1 MVVIRLSRSG
11 AKKAPYYFITVADVR
26 KPRDGRFIERIG
38 FFNPVARGQ
47 EEILRLDNERFEYW
61 VGQGAQV
68 SDRVQQLQKDSL
80 LSPEDLENKVNE
92 KLEKRRAKKEK
103 ANALK
108 AEELKAAAEA
118 AKAEE
123 VPAEA
128 VEAPVEEA
136 KTEETPV
143 EAEAAEPEVEIF
155 YTFTWGR
162 KPQRQGGGG
171 RPQGQRPQGGKPRGK
186 GKPRRDGGQN
196 KAKNFSARPPKKE
209 KAIDP
214 DNPFAA
220 ALMGLKDKG

>member
-47 EEILRLDNERFEYW
+47 EEILRLDNERFDYW
-61 VGQGAQV
+61 VAKGAQV

-80 LSPEDLENKVNE
+80 LSLEDLENKVNE

-108 AEELKAAAEA
+108 AEELKAAEEA

-123 VPAEA
+123 VAEEAPAEEA
-128 VEAPVEEA
+128 APAEEVAEEAPAEEA
-136 KTEETPV
+136 APAEEV
-143 EAEAAEPEVEIF
+143 AEEAPAEEAAPAEEVAEEAPADEAP
-155 YTFTWGR
+155 T
-162 KPQRQGGGG
+162 
-171 RPQGQRPQGGKPRGK
+171 
-186 GKPRRDGGQN
+186 DEE
-196 KAKNFSARPPKKE
+196 KK
-209 KAIDP
+209 
-214 DNPFAA
+214 
-220 ALMGLKDKG
+220 

>member
-68 SDRVQQLQKDSL
+68 SDRVQQLKKDAL
-80 LSPEDLENKVNE
+80 LSPEGLEKKVNE
-92 KLEKRRAKKEK
+92 KLEKRRSKKEK

-118 AKAEE
+118 AK
-123 VPAEA
+123 
-128 VEAPVEEA
+128 VEEA
-136 KTEETPV
+136 PAEEAAP
-143 EAEAAEPEVEIF
+143 AEAAEEAPAEEVVEEA
-155 YTFTWGR
+155 
-162 KPQRQGGGG
+162 PAEEVVEEA
-171 RPQGQRPQGGKPRGK
+171 PAEDEAPS
-186 GKPRRDGGQN
+186 DEE
-196 KAKNFSARPPKKE
+196 KK
-209 KAIDP
+209 
-214 DNPFAA
+214 
-220 ALMGLKDKG
+220 

>member
-68 SDRVQQLQKDSL
+68 SDRVQQLQKDAL

-108 AEELKAAAEA
+108 AEELKAAEEA

-123 VPAEA
+123 
-128 VEAPVEEA
+128 AP
-136 KTEETPV
+136 
-143 EAEAAEPEVEIF
+143 AEAAEEAAPAEEAVEEA
-155 YTFTWGR
+155 
-162 KPQRQGGGG
+162 PAEEA
-171 RPQGQRPQGGKPRGK
+171 PAEAAEEAPAEDEAPS
-186 GKPRRDGGQN
+186 DEE
-196 KAKNFSARPPKKE
+196 KK
-209 KAIDP
+209 
-214 DNPFAA
+214 
-220 ALMGLKDKG
+220 

>member
-68 SDRVQQLQKDSL
+68 SDRVQQLQKDAL

-108 AEELKAAAEA
+108 AEELKAAEEA

-123 VPAEA
+123 V
-128 VEAPVEEA
+128 VEEA
-136 KTEETPV
+136 PAEEAAPAEEVV
-143 EAEAAEPEVEIF
+143 EEAPAEEAPAEAAEEAPAEDEA
-155 YTFTWGR
+155 
-162 KPQRQGGGG
+162 PS
-171 RPQGQRPQGGKPRGK
+171 
-186 GKPRRDGGQN
+186 DEE
-196 KAKNFSARPPKKE
+196 KK
-209 KAIDP
+209 
-214 DNPFAA
+214 
-220 ALMGLKDKG
+220 

>member
-47 EEILRLDNERFEYW
+47 EEMLRLDNERFEYW

-108 AEELKAAAEA
+108 AEELKAAEEKATKAEA
-118 AKAEE
+118 PAEE
-123 VPAEA
+123 EAAPAE
-128 VEAPVEEA
+128 EAPSDEE
-136 KTEETPV
+136 
-143 EAEAAEPEVEIF
+143 
-155 YTFTWGR
+155 
-162 KPQRQGGGG
+162 
-171 RPQGQRPQGGKPRGK
+171 
-186 GKPRRDGGQN
+186 
-196 KAKNFSARPPKKE
+196 KK
-209 KAIDP
+209 
-214 DNPFAA
+214 
-220 ALMGLKDKG
+220 